1 MESKRLFDA
10 LANHVVN
17 NPNEQF
23 LSAKEGIAG
32 QKKWRHYTFQ
42 EVQEISNKVSQLLIQ
57 QGLQQN
63 DKIAIIAENRP
74 EWNFT
79 DIGAMQIGVIP
90 VPMYP
95 NISENDY
102 AFIFNDAAIQY
113 AFVGS
118 AEIFDKVKNL
128 YAKVPS
134 LKGIFSFDAMDD
146 LQAFY
151 SILPNEINEDEINKR
166 KAQVNSE
173 DLATIIYTS
182 GTTGNPKGVMLTHNN
197 IVSNIDGVR
206 QVTPF
211 DPGKRTL
218 SFLPLCHSFERMVF
232 YAYLSF
238 GMHVH
243 YAENLETI
251 GENLKEIK
259 PFTFTTVPRLL
270 EKVYEKIMAKGVE
283 LTGFKKK
290 LFFWA
295 IDLGL
300 QYKIGESNGLWYS
313 FQLNIARKLVFSKW
327 REALG
332 GEVDFI
338 VTGAAAMQPRL
349 ITLFS
354 AAGIQVIEGYGLTET
369 SPVLCVNRIEEE
381 GRCIGT
387 VGMPIPG
394 VEIRMA
400 EDGEILAKGKNVMK
414 GYYNRPDL
422 TAEVISEDGWFH
434 TGDIGI
440 WLEHNCK
447 QFLKITDRK
456 KELFK
461 TAGGKY
467 IAPQV
472 IENKMKECP
481 FIEQMMVVGGDDKKF
496 IAALIVPSFI
506 QLSAW
511 AKEHD
516 LNFNSNCEL
525 IALPKIIALMEQEVE
540 KLNPNFGHWEQIK
553 KIKLLPEEWSVETGE
568 LTPTMKLKR
577 KVIYEK
583 YAKEI
588 EGIFSTSSI

>member
-1 MESKRLFDA
+1 MESKLLFDA

-17 NPNEQF
+17 NPNQQF

-32 QKKWRHYTFQ
+32 QKQWRHYTFQ
-42 EVQEISNKVSQLLIQ
+42 EVQALSNSVSQLLIQ
-57 QGLQQN
+57 QGLQKD

-118 AEIFDKVKNL
+118 AEIYEKVKNL

-134 LKGIFSFDAMDD
+134 LKGIYSFDALDTI
-146 LQAFY
+146 QALY
-151 SILPNEINEDEINKR
+151 SILPHEINEAEINKR
-166 KAQVNSE
+166 KEKVCSD

-243 YAENLETI
+243 YAENLDTI

-290 LFFWA
+290 LFYWA

-300 QYKIGESNGLWYS
+300 EYKIGESNGLWYS

-394 VEIRMA
+394 VEIKMA

-422 TAEVISEDGWFH
+422 TAEVISADGWFH

-440 WLEHNCK
+440 WLEHNGK

-496 IAALIVPSFI
+496 IAALIVPSFL

-511 AKEHD
+511 AKEQE
-516 LNFNSNCEL
+516 LTFNSNIEL
-525 IALPKIIALMEQEVE
+525 IALPKTIGFMEQEVE
-540 KLNPNFGHWEQIK
+540 KINPNFGHWEQIK
-553 KIKLLPEEWSVETGE
+553 KIKLLPQEWSVETGE
-568 LTPTMKLKR
+568 LTPTMKPKR

>member
-17 NPNEQF
+17 NPNQQF

-32 QKKWRHYTFQ
+32 QKQWRHYTFQ
-42 EVQEISNKVSQLLIQ
+42 EVQTLSNSVSQLLIQ
-57 QGLQQN
+57 QGLQKD

-118 AEIFDKVKNL
+118 AEIYEKVKNL

-134 LKGIFSFDAMDD
+134 LKGIYSFDALDTI
-146 LQAFY
+146 QALY
-151 SILPNEINEDEINKR
+151 SILPHEINEAEINKR
-166 KAQVNSE
+166 KEKVCSD

-182 GTTGNPKGVMLTHNN
+182 GTTGNPKGVMLTHKN

-283 LTGFKKK
+283 LSGFKKK
-290 LFFWA
+290 LFYWA

-300 QYKIGESNGLWYS
+300 QYKIGGSNGLWYS

-394 VEIRMA
+394 VEIKMA

-422 TAEVISEDGWFH
+422 TAEVISADGWFH
-434 TGDIGI
+434 TGDIGV
-440 WLEHNCK
+440 WLKHNGK
-447 QFLKITDRK
+447 SFLKITDRK

-496 IAALIVPSFI
+496 IAALIVPSFL
-506 QLSAW
+506 QLGAW
-511 AKEHD
+511 AKEQD
-516 LNFNSNCEL
+516 LILDNNNAL
-525 IALPKIIALMEQEVE
+525 ISHPKTIAFIEQEVD

-553 KIKLLPEEWSVETGE
+553 KIKLLSEEWSVETGE
-568 LTPTMKLKR
+568 LTPTMKPKR

-588 EGIFSTSSI
+588 EAIFR

>member
-10 LANHVVN
+10 LTNQAAE
-17 NPNEQF
+17 NPNQQF
-23 LSAKEGIAG
+23 LSAKEGVTG
-32 QKKWRHYTFQ
+32 SKKWRHYTFQ
-42 EVQEISNKVSQLLIQ
+42 EVQEHSNKVSQLLIQ
-57 QGLQQN
+57 QGLQKD

-113 AFVGS
+113 AFVGN
-118 AEIFDKVKNL
+118 AEIYNKVKNL
-128 YAKVPS
+128 YTKVPS
-134 LKGIFSFDAMDD
+134 LKGIFCFDAIED
-146 LQAFY
+146 LQALY

-166 KAQVNSE
+166 KEQVNAE

-232 YAYLSF
+232 YAYLAF
-238 GMHVH
+238 GMHIH

-313 FQLNIARKLVFSKW
+313 LKLNIARKLVFSKW

-394 VEIRMA
+394 VEIKMA

-414 GYYNRPDL
+414 GYYSRPDL
-422 TAEVISEDGWFH
+422 TAEVISADGWFH

-440 WLEHNCK
+440 WLEHNGK

-496 IAALIVPSFI
+496 IAALIVPSFV

-511 AKEHD
+511 AKEHE
-516 LNFNSNCEL
+516 LTFNSNNEL
-525 IALPKIIALMEQEVE
+525 ITLPKTIAFMEQEAE

-553 KIKLLPEEWSVETGE
+553 KTKLLPDEWSVETGE
-568 LTPTMKLKR
+568 LTPTMKPKR

-588 EGIFSTSSI
+588 EAIFR

>member
-1 MESKRLFDA
+1 MESKLLFDA

-17 NPNEQF
+17 NPNQQF

-32 QKKWRHYTFQ
+32 QKQWRHYTFQ
-42 EVQEISNKVSQLLIQ
+42 EVQALSNSVSQLLIQ
-57 QGLQQN
+57 QGLQKD

-118 AEIFDKVKNL
+118 AEIYEKVKNL

-134 LKGIFSFDAMDD
+134 LKGIYSFDALDTI
-146 LQAFY
+146 QALY
-151 SILPNEINEDEINKR
+151 SILPHEINEAEINKR
-166 KAQVNSE
+166 KEKVCSD

-182 GTTGNPKGVMLTHNN
+182 GTTGNPKGVMLTHKN

-283 LTGFKKK
+283 LSGFKKK
-290 LFFWA
+290 LFYWA

-300 QYKIGESNGLWYS
+300 QYKIGGSNGLWYS

-394 VEIRMA
+394 VEIKMA

-422 TAEVISEDGWFH
+422 TAEVISADGWFH
-434 TGDIGI
+434 TGDIGV
-440 WLEHNCK
+440 WLKHNGK
-447 QFLKITDRK
+447 SFLKITDRK

-496 IAALIVPSFI
+496 IAALIVPSFL
-506 QLSAW
+506 QLDAW
-511 AKEHD
+511 AKEQD
-516 LNFNSNCEL
+516 LILDNNNALISHPKT
-525 IALPKIIALMEQEVE
+525 IALIEQEVE

-553 KIKLLPEEWSVETGE
+553 KIKLLSEEWSVETGE
-568 LTPTMKLKR
+568 LTPTMKPKR

-588 EGIFSTSSI
+588 EAIFR

>member
-17 NPNEQF
+17 NPNQQF

-32 QKKWRHYTFQ
+32 QKQWRHYTFQ
-42 EVQEISNKVSQLLIQ
+42 EVQALSNSVSQLLIQ
-57 QGLQQN
+57 QGLQKD

-118 AEIFDKVKNL
+118 AEIYEKVKNL

-134 LKGIFSFDAMDD
+134 LKGIYSFDALDTI
-146 LQAFY
+146 QALY
-151 SILPNEINEDEINKR
+151 SILPHEINEAEINKR
-166 KAQVNSE
+166 KEKVCSD

-182 GTTGNPKGVMLTHNN
+182 GTTGNPKGVMLTHKN

-283 LTGFKKK
+283 LSGFKKK
-290 LFFWA
+290 LFYWA

-300 QYKIGESNGLWYS
+300 QYKIGGSNGLWYS

-394 VEIRMA
+394 VEIKMA

-422 TAEVISEDGWFH
+422 TAEVISADGWFH
-434 TGDIGI
+434 TGDIGV
-440 WLEHNCK
+440 WLKHNDK
-447 QFLKITDRK
+447 SFLKITDRK

-496 IAALIVPSFI
+496 IAALIVPSFL
-506 QLSAW
+506 QLGAW
-511 AKEHD
+511 AKEQD
-516 LNFNSNCEL
+516 LILDNNNAL
-525 IALPKIIALMEQEVE
+525 ISHPKTIAFIEQEVE

-553 KIKLLPEEWSVETGE
+553 KIKLLSEEWSVETGE
-568 LTPTMKLKR
+568 LTPTMKPKR

-588 EGIFSTSSI
+588 EAIFR

>member
-1 MESKRLFDA
+1 
-10 LANHVVN
+10 
-17 NPNEQF
+17 
-23 LSAKEGIAG
+23 
-32 QKKWRHYTFQ
+32 
-42 EVQEISNKVSQLLIQ
+42 VSQLLIQ
-57 QGLQQN
+57 QGLQKD

-118 AEIFDKVKNL
+118 AEIYEKVKNL

-134 LKGIFSFDAMDD
+134 LKGIYSFDALDTI
-146 LQAFY
+146 QALY
-151 SILPNEINEDEINKR
+151 SILPHEINEAEINKR
-166 KAQVNSE
+166 KEKVCSD

-182 GTTGNPKGVMLTHNN
+182 GTTGNPKGVMLTHKN

-283 LTGFKKK
+283 LSGFKKK
-290 LFFWA
+290 LFYWA

-300 QYKIGESNGLWYS
+300 QYKIGGSNGMWYS

-394 VEIRMA
+394 VEIKMA

-422 TAEVISEDGWFH
+422 TAEVLSADGWFH
-434 TGDIGI
+434 TGDIGV
-440 WLEHNCK
+440 WLKHNGK
-447 QFLKITDRK
+447 SFLKITDRK

-496 IAALIVPSFI
+496 IAALIVPSFL
-506 QLSAW
+506 QLGAW
-511 AKEHD
+511 AKEQD
-516 LNFNSNCEL
+516 LILDNNNAL
-525 IALPKIIALMEQEVE
+525 ISHPKTIAFIEQEVE

-553 KIKLLPEEWSVETGE
+553 KIKLLSEEWSVETGE
-568 LTPTMKLKR
+568 LTPTMKPKR

-588 EGIFSTSSI
+588 EAIFR

>member
-1 MESKRLFDA
+1 MELKRLFDA
-10 LANHVVN
+10 LSDQVKK
-17 NPNEQF
+17 NPNQQF
-23 LSAKEGIAG
+23 LSAKEGISG
-32 QKKWRHYTFQ
+32 QKEWRHYTFQ
-42 EVQEISNKVSQLLIQ
+42 EVQDLSNRISQLLIQ
-57 QGLQQN
+57 QGLQKD

-113 AFVGS
+113 AFVGN
-118 AEIFDKVKNL
+118 AEIYNKVKNL
-128 YAKVPS
+128 YTKVPS
-134 LKGIFSFDAMDD
+134 LKGVYSFEAFDE
-146 LQAFY
+146 LQALY
-151 SILPNEINEDEINKR
+151 SILPTEINEDEINKR
-166 KAQVNSE
+166 KEHVNAE

-243 YAENLETI
+243 YAENLDTI

-290 LFFWA
+290 LFYWA

-300 QYKIGESNGLWYS
+300 QYKIGESNGLWYT

-394 VEIRMA
+394 VEIKMA

-422 TAEVISEDGWFH
+422 TAEVISADGWFH

-440 WLEHNCK
+440 WLKHNGK
-447 QFLKITDRK
+447 HFLKITDRK

-496 IAALIVPSFI
+496 IAALIVPSFM

-511 AKEHD
+511 AKEQE
-516 LNFNSNCEL
+516 LAFNSNSEL
-525 IALPKIIALMEQEVE
+525 IALPKTIAFMEQEVE

-553 KIKLLPEEWSVETGE
+553 KIKLLSEEWSVETGE
-568 LTPTMKLKR
+568 LTPTMKPKR

-588 EGIFSTSSI
+588 DGIFSTSSI

>member
-17 NPNEQF
+17 NPNQQF

-32 QKKWRHYTFQ
+32 QKQWRHYTFQ
-42 EVQEISNKVSQLLIQ
+42 EVQALSNSVSQLLIQ
-57 QGLQQN
+57 QGLQKD

-118 AEIFDKVKNL
+118 AEIYEKVKNL

-134 LKGIFSFDAMDD
+134 LKGIYSFDALDTI
-146 LQAFY
+146 QALY
-151 SILPNEINEDEINKR
+151 SILPHEINEAEINKR
-166 KAQVNSE
+166 KEKVCSD

-182 GTTGNPKGVMLTHNN
+182 GTTGNPKGVMLTHKN

-283 LTGFKKK
+283 LSGFKKK
-290 LFFWA
+290 LFYWA

-300 QYKIGESNGLWYS
+300 QYKIGGSNGMWYS

-394 VEIRMA
+394 VEIKMA

-422 TAEVISEDGWFH
+422 TAEVLSADGWFH
-434 TGDIGI
+434 TGDIGV
-440 WLEHNCK
+440 WLKHNGK
-447 QFLKITDRK
+447 SFLKITDRK

-496 IAALIVPSFI
+496 IAALIVPSFL
-506 QLSAW
+506 QLGAW
-511 AKEHD
+511 AKEQD
-516 LNFNSNCEL
+516 LILDNNNAL
-525 IALPKIIALMEQEVE
+525 ISHPKTIAFIEQEVE

-553 KIKLLPEEWSVETGE
+553 KIKLLSEEWSVETGE
-568 LTPTMKLKR
+568 LTPTMKPKR

-588 EGIFSTSSI
+588 EAIFR

>member
-17 NPNEQF
+17 NPNLQF

-42 EVQEISNKVSQLLIQ
+42 EVQTFSNKVSQLLIQ

-182 GTTGNPKGVMLTHNN
+182 GTTGKPKGVMLTHNN

-251 GENLKEIK
+251 GENLKEVK

-290 LFFWA
+290 LFYWA

-313 FQLNIARKLVFSKW
+313 FKLNIARKLVFSKW

-394 VEIRMA
+394 VEIKMA
-400 EDGEILAKGKNVMK
+400 DDGEILAKGKNVMK

-422 TAEVISEDGWFH
+422 TAEVISADGWFH

-440 WLEHNCK
+440 WLEHNSK

-481 FIEQMMVVGGDDKKF
+481 YIEQMMVVGGDDKKF
-496 IAALIVPSFI
+496 IAALIVPSFL

-511 AKEHD
+511 AKEQE
-516 LNFNSNCEL
+516 LAFNSNSEL
-525 IALPKIIALMEQEVE
+525 IALPKVIAFMEQEVE

-568 LTPTMKLKR
+568 LTPTMKPKR

-583 YAKEI
+583 YGREI

>member
-1 MESKRLFDA
+1 MESKLLFDA

-17 NPNEQF
+17 NPNQQF

-32 QKKWRHYTFQ
+32 QKQWRHYTFQ
-42 EVQEISNKVSQLLIQ
+42 EVQALSNSVSQLLIQ
-57 QGLQQN
+57 QGLQKD

-118 AEIFDKVKNL
+118 AEIYEKVKNL

-134 LKGIFSFDAMDD
+134 LKGIYSFDALDTI
-146 LQAFY
+146 QALY
-151 SILPNEINEDEINKR
+151 SILPHEINEAEINKR
-166 KAQVNSE
+166 KEKVCSD

-182 GTTGNPKGVMLTHNN
+182 GTTGNPKGVMLTHKN

-283 LTGFKKK
+283 LSGFKKK
-290 LFFWA
+290 LFYWA

-300 QYKIGESNGLWYS
+300 QYKIGGSNGLWYS

-394 VEIRMA
+394 VEIKMA

-422 TAEVISEDGWFH
+422 TAEVISADGWFH
-434 TGDIGI
+434 TGDIGV
-440 WLEHNCK
+440 WLKHNGK
-447 QFLKITDRK
+447 SFLKITDRK

-496 IAALIVPSFI
+496 IAALIVPSFL
-506 QLSAW
+506 QLDAW
-511 AKEHD
+511 AKEQD
-516 LNFNSNCEL
+516 LILDNNNALISHPKT
-525 IALPKIIALMEQEVE
+525 IALIEQEVE

-553 KIKLLPEEWSVETGE
+553 KIKLLSEEWSVETGE
-568 LTPTMKLKR
+568 LTPTMKPKR

-588 EGIFSTSSI
+588 EAIFL